1 MNINSV
7 NEKLLNVLY
16 YSPSTGISSVKK
28 LYEKV
33 KQRGITFQ
41 QVKDYISKQETHQI
55 FKKQPR
61 SKNYFPIVAKYK
73 NEVLQ
78 IDLADM
84 SNISSVNDGV
94 KFLFIAIDVFSRLA
108 YVIPLRNKKIPTI
121 IDAFTQIIDETKP
134 HIINCDNGS
143 EWISTLFKKLCK
155 DNNIQIN

>member
-7 NEKLLNVLY
+7 NENLLNVLY
-16 YSPSTGISSVKK
+16 YSPSTGISSAKK

-41 QVKDYISKQETHQI
+41 QVKYYISKQESHQI
-55 FKKQPR
+55 FKKRPR
-61 SKNYFPIVAKYK
+61 IKFYFPIVAKYK

-94 KFLFIAIDVFSRLA
+94 NFLFIAIDVFSRLA
-108 YVIPLRNKKIPTI
+108 YVIPLRNKYL
-121 IDAFTQIIDETKP
+121 QLLMHLLKP
-134 HIINCDNGS
+134 LMNQNHI
-143 EWISTLFKKLCK
+143 L
-155 DNNIQIN
+155 